1 MIKAFLFDL
10 DGVFYVDDNLIP
22 GANDALQWL
31 QERNIPYRFI
41 TNNTTLPR
49 NKLVEK
55 LNKIGMQVNEDD
67 LISANY
73 AGVLLLKKLKVN
85 SCKLVLREIA
95 QADYQ
100 SFNTNTS
107 KPEAIVIG
115 DIGPHW
121 DYKLMNEL
129 MDLIL
134 AGAQLI
140 ALHKGRYFQTE
151 KGLAIDSGAFVAGLE
166 HATETKALVV
176 GKPQPTFF
184 ELATQVFT
192 CKPTEISMVGD
203 DLIND
208 ILGGQKMGY
217 PTFLV
222 KTGKFRE
229 SLYQASDI
237 RPEHLI
243 PSIATLPNYLSTNN
257 LI

>member
-121 DYKLMNEL
+121 DCLLYTSPSPR
-129 MDLIL
+129 D
-134 AGAQLI
+134 
-140 ALHKGRYFQTE
+140 R
-151 KGLAIDSGAFVAGLE
+151 
-166 HATETKALVV
+166 
-176 GKPQPTFF
+176 
-184 ELATQVFT
+184 
-192 CKPTEISMVGD
+192 
-203 DLIND
+203 
-208 ILGGQKMGY
+208 QKSRM
-217 PTFLV
+217 
-222 KTGKFRE
+222 
-229 SLYQASDI
+229 
-237 RPEHLI
+237 
-243 PSIATLPNYLSTNN
+243 PSSA
-257 LI
+257 